1 MCNAN
6 GAEIMVDVVVVVVL
20 SGGGAVRVM
29 EGEGDGKV

>member
-6 GAEIMVDVVVVVVL
+6 GAEIMVDVVVVDL